1 MNSTHQDGFKKVS
14 RGSLP
19 SPSSRGSEGD
29 YTQKDSPMP
38 SRLRGHPASSL
49 NKDLI
54 NLKMLKSPKATPIKR
69 LTERPLAMKMIATAR
84 FSRSNEKENSGE
96 SSLQTNLKSYINTGT
111 TERII
116 DTLLNKS
123 N

>member
-1 MNSTHQDGFKKVS
+1 M
-14 RGSLP
+14 
-19 SPSSRGSEGD
+19 
-29 YTQKDSPMP
+29 
-38 SRLRGHPASSL
+38 